1 MNDKEIEIEIIE
13 KNMTAPRIT
22 LGQID
27 SIMEQVLYE
36 FWIVPNTTTTICV
49 SLVPMLGGMF
59 TAAVG
64 KSAAVSK
71 DNFDT
76 AIGRKIAQTECER
89 ATRDK
94 LWELEGYWLKKNI
107 GMEPKQ

>member
-1 MNDKEIEIEIIE
+1 MNDHEIEKEIVE
-13 KNMTAPRIT
+13 KKLVSPRVT
-22 LGQID
+22 VAQID
-27 SIMEQVLYE
+27 AIMEQTLYE

-49 SLVPMLGGMF
+49 SLMPMDGGF
-59 TAAVG
+59 FSVAVG

-71 DNFDT
+71 ENFNQE
-76 AIGRKIAQTECER
+76 IGRKIAQSECER

-94 LWELEGYWLKKNI
+94 LWELEGYFLKKTI